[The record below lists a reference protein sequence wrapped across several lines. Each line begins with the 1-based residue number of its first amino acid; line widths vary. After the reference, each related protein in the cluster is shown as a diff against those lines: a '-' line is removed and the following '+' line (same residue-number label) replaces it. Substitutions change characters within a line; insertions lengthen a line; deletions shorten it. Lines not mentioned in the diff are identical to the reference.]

1 MIIRAGTRVVDPP
14 RLSALRA
21 NALRAVTAPWR
32 MARHLLVRSLQA
44 RVIVGTLVL
53 CAVVTALVGWMLMR
67 QVATGLVDGKQ
78 EQSVAQAQ
86 AGFVDAQ
93 QQLDAS
99 VVTDTDSQSQILNQ
113 LVASLASRGGSPPG
127 YALVLYGPLGPPG
140 AQEGA
145 PGVLNSDDVTDE
157 SVPEDLR
164 ERVETE
170 PGAWWT
176 FAPLVRDNGSQEP
189 AVVVGSRLLL
199 NSTGE
204 AYTLYY
210 LYSMA
215 DQQHT
220 LSLVRQALIWAGLS
234 LMMLVAAV
242 AWLVTRQV
250 VTPVRLA
257 RRIAERLAAGRLE
270 ERMHVRGQD
279 DLARLGQSFN
289 QMASSLQRQI
299 GQLEELSRVQR
310 RFVSDVS
317 HELRTPLTT
326 VRMAAD
332 VLHDRREQFDPTTA
346 RSAELLQV
354 ELNRFESLL
363 TDLLEISR
371 FDAGAARLVVETVDL
386 AELSRRVVS
395 AYEGL
400 AERNGVRLEV
410 VADNA
415 PCRVEADVRRIERI
429 VRNLVANAID
439 YSHSPVVQVRV
450 KSGADAAAL
459 VVRDWGV
466 GLRPGEASLV
476 FNRFWRADPARA
488 RTSGGTGL
496 GLAISLE
503 DAALHGG
510 WLQAWGEPGSG
521 AQFRLTLPRRA
532 GRDPTRSPLPLI
544 PDDVTIPPAGAADE
558 RLDVPMTRGAAP

>member
-1 MIIRAGTRVVDPP
+1 MNIRASPPVVDPP
-14 RLSALRA
+14 RLSVLREDV
-21 NALRAVTAPWR
+21 LRTVTAPGR
-32 MARHLLVRSLQA
+32 MARHLLVSSLQA

-53 CAVVTALVGWMLMR
+53 CAVVTALLGWMLMR
-67 QVATGLVDGKQ
+67 QISTGLVDGKQ

-113 LVASLASRGGSPPG
+113 LVTSLASRGGSPSG

-140 AQEGA
+140 AEDGA
-145 PGVLNSDDVTDE
+145 PGVLNSEYVADE

-164 ERVETE
+164 GRVETE

-176 FAPLVRDNGSQEP
+176 FAPLVRDDGSQEP
-189 AVVVGSRLLL
+189 AVVVGSRLRLT
-199 NSTGE
+199 STGE
-204 AYTLYY
+204 TYTLYY
-210 LYSMA
+210 LFSMA

-220 LSLVRQALIWAGLS
+220 LSLVRQALFWAGLS
-234 LMMLVAAV
+234 LMVLVAAV

-279 DLARLGQSFN
+279 DLARLAQSFN

-299 GQLEELSRVQR
+299 RQLEELSRVQR

-332 VLHDRREQFDPTTA
+332 VLHDRRDQFDPTTA
-346 RSAELLQV
+346 RSAELLQI

-371 FDAGAARLVVETVDL
+371 FDAGAARLVLETVDL
-386 AELSRRVVS
+386 ADLSERVVS
-395 AYEGL
+395 AYQGL
-400 AERNGVRLEV
+400 AERNGVLLEV
-410 VADNA
+410 VADDA

-439 YSHSPVVQVRV
+439 YSRSPVVQIRV

-466 GLRPGEASLV
+466 GLRPGEAALV
-476 FNRFWRADPARA
+476 FNRFWRADPARV

-503 DAALHGG
+503 DAALHMG

-521 AQFRLTLPRRA
+521 AQFRLTLPRHA
-532 GRDPTRSPLPLI
+532 GRNPTGSPLPLI
-544 PDDVTIPPAGAADE
+544 PDDVTDPPVGGAAE
-558 RLDVPMTRGAAP
+558 RVDVPLTRGAVP